1 VTIGCQAVDEQEV
14 RAMSLPGFSA
24 QASLRAAVRPY
35 RGRAVFASSATS
47 QAQTIVP
54 SHPACNIWRETQS
67 ADLQAAAGATSLE
80 QIQFY
85 LAEYQYAALMED
97 GCEAYHAI
105 PGIGKREKRRPVR
118 GGGSGVNR

>member
-1 VTIGCQAVDEQEV
+1 
-14 RAMSLPGFSA
+14 MSLPGFSA

-67 ADLQAAAGATSLE
+67 ADLQAAAGATRSLVS
-80 QIQFY
+80 FGRN
-85 LAEYQYAALMED
+85 L
-97 GCEAYHAI
+97 
-105 PGIGKREKRRPVR
+105 VS
-118 GGGSGVNR
+118 GGGRLCGRG